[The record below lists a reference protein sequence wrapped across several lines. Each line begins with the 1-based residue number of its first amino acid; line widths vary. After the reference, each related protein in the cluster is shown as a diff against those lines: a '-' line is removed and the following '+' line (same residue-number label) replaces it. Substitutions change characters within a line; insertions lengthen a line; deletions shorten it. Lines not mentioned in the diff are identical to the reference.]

1 MLERFKTS
9 YDEAIHEIK
18 LYLDDN
24 SSIQQLTH
32 WLLTTD
38 ANPYS
43 FLPHAWGKSLESAD
57 RFVDL
62 LNTIEDNLENNR
74 LTIVRVNQEPRIVFA
89 HPNDPN
95 FNDLVLTPFE
105 HDMQVIVRF
114 GHVGSFTIEVLDI
127 DPNEFGAVYDQWFE
141 TWLKQSCTSD
151 ANKHGVEF
159 ALTAYSKYRMFNPS
173 WIENE
178 E

>member
-1 MLERFKTS
+1 MFERFKTS

-24 SSIQQLTH
+24 SSIQQLTY

-43 FLPHAWGKSLESAD
+43 FLPHAWGNSLESAD

-74 LTIVRVNQEPRIVFA
+74 LTIVKVNQEPRIVFTS
-89 HPNDPN
+89 PDDP
-95 FNDLVLTPFE
+95 DLMDKSLTPFE

-159 ALTAYSKYRMFNPS
+159 ALTAYTKYRMFNPS
-173 WIENE
+173 WIENDE
-178 E
+178 